1 MLDMYLHASVVPAL
15 VLSCQ
20 PSLFAGM
27 RILMATM
34 GSGYSAIV
42 IDHFQNPRNV
52 GELADAN
59 AHASVSNP
67 VCGDMLQLMLK
78 ISDGRIAQVRF
89 KTFGCEAAIAASSL
103 LTELIQ
109 GKALTDV
116 QDITPEMI
124 TTALGGLPKVKL
136 HAASLAEE
144 ALKEALEHYRASH
157 G

>member
-1 MLDMYLHASVVPAL
+1 
-15 VLSCQ
+15 
-20 PSLFAGM
+20 M
-27 RILMATM
+27 RAIMATT
-34 GSGYSAIV
+34 GSGYSTIV

-52 GELADAN
+52 GELTDAN
-59 AHASVSNP
+59 ARASVTNP
-67 VCGDMLQLMLK
+67 ICGDVLQLMLK
-78 ISDGRIAQVRF
+78 ISDGRITQARF

-103 LTELIQ
+103 LTEMIQ

-124 TTALGGLPKVKL
+124 TAALGGLPRVKL

-144 ALKEALEHYRASH
+144 ALKEALEHYGASH

>member
-1 MLDMYLHASVVPAL
+1 
-15 VLSCQ
+15 
-20 PSLFAGM
+20 M
-27 RILMATM
+27 RAIMATT
-34 GSGYSAIV
+34 GSGYSPIV

-59 AHASVSNP
+59 ARASVSNP
-67 VCGDMLQLMLK
+67 VCGDVLQLMLH
-78 ISDGRIAQVRF
+78 ISAGRIAAVRF

-103 LTELIQ
+103 LTEMIQ
-109 GKALTDV
+109 GKTLTDV

-124 TTALGGLPKVKL
+124 TAALGGLPKVKL

-144 ALKEALEHYRASH
+144 ALKEALEHYEASH

>member
-1 MLDMYLHASVVPAL
+1 
-15 VLSCQ
+15 
-20 PSLFAGM
+20 M
-27 RILMATM
+27 RTIMATM
-34 GSGYSAIV
+34 GSGYSAVV

-59 AHASVSNP
+59 ARASVNNP
-67 VCGDMLQLMLK
+67 VCGDVLQLMLK

-103 LTELIQ
+103 LTEMIQ
-109 GKALTDV
+109 GKAVTDV

-124 TTALGGLPKVKL
+124 TAALGGLPKVKL

-144 ALKEALEHYRASH
+144 ALKEALEHYGASH

>member
-1 MLDMYLHASVVPAL
+1 MIGMHLHTSVVPGLAL
-15 VLSCQ
+15 SGHLR
-20 PSLFAGM
+20 LFGGM
-27 RILMATM
+27 RTRMATM

-59 AHASVSNP
+59 AQASVSNP

-103 LTELIQ
+103 LTEMIQ

-124 TTALGGLPKVKL
+124 TAALGGLPKVKL

-144 ALKEALEHYRASH
+144 ALKEALEHYEASH